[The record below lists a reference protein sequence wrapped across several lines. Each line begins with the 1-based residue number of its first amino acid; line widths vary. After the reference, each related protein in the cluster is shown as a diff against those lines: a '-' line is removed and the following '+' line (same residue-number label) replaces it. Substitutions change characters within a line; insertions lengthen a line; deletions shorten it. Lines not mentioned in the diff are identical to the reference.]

1 MKWCLLGMMFS
12 SLSWGTVTVEQPNC
26 PDEFVSSVK
35 EIVEP
40 VGSISLFSKEKVI
53 FDNNKTLDV
62 LMNGPFEI
70 EVGKEYRVQMRE
82 GKLCWIEQI

>member
-1 MKWCLLGMMFS
+1 MKWFLLGMMVS
-12 SLSWGTVTVEQPNC
+12 SLSWATVTVEQANC

-35 EIVEP
+35 DIVEP
-40 VGSISLFSKEKVI
+40 LGAISLFSKEKVI
-53 FDNNKTLDV
+53 FENNKTLDV

-82 GKLCWIEQI
+82 DKLCWIELL